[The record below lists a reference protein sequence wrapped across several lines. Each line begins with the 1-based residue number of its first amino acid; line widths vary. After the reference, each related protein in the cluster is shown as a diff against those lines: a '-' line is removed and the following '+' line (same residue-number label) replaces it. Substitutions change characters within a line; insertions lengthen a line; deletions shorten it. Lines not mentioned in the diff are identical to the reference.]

1 LKFLK
6 AITFQIDY
14 IRIQEIHQML
24 NQNFLLL
31 PGYIGSGTGTS
42 DHDMYW
48 VGKNVDLRSF
58 KLAIGAKTI
67 WKYRVRVYKSL
78 EEFIGSQNKE
88 NNSFTQRDLE
98 LIQEMRKAPA
108 AQHAA

>member
-1 LKFLK
+1 MDW
-6 AITFQIDY
+6 ITLY
-14 IRIQEIHQML
+14 ITGEEGFKPEVARRLDHSDLDFM
-24 NQNFLLL
+24 